1 MWKVLSLFSF
11 MSLSIPDPN
20 LIFRF
25 LLFSYIREELRVLYL
40 KSRRIELITE
50 MGAVAELFV
59 CFTEIKTI
67 YKTTEK

>member
-50 MGAVAELFV
+50 MGAVAEQLV